1 MVQRAFTLLMT
12 LHEMSAI
19 RDDEIFIHA
28 EATYKKAMHLLRHQ
42 SICTY
47 VIEADD
53 RHPIA

>member
-12 LHEMSAI
+12 LYEMSAI